1 VIRRGLIARVLVGT
15 IFGAA
20 LLAGCGASG
29 SQPRTYVGQVTD
41 VHDGTVCI
49 GGPKADGECF
59 ANVRLT
65 QDLRVNDC
73 VRVTYARD
81 SQEQG
86 PYIAEKVTG
95 VQASQHTVECP
106 SQ

>member
-1 VIRRGLIARVLVGT
+1 VRVLVGT
-15 IFGAA
+15 IFGAV

-29 SQPRTYVGQVTD
+29 SQPRTYVGQVTEVRD
-41 VHDGTVCI
+41 RTVCI

-59 ANVRLT
+59 AKDGLT
-65 QDLRVNDC
+65 HGLRVNDC
-73 VRVTYARD
+73 VRVTYAQD

-86 PYIAEKVTG
+86 LYIAEEVTG
-95 VQASQHTVECP
+95 VQASQHAVECP

>member
-1 VIRRGLIARVLVGT
+1 MRVLAGT
-15 IFGAA
+15 VFGAV

-41 VHDGTVCI
+41 IHDRTVCI

-59 ANVRLT
+59 GNDGPT

-73 VRVTYARD
+73 VRVTYAQH
-81 SQEQG
+81 SQDQG
-86 PYIAEKVTG
+86 LYIAEEVTG
-95 VQASQHTVECP
+95 VQASQHADECP